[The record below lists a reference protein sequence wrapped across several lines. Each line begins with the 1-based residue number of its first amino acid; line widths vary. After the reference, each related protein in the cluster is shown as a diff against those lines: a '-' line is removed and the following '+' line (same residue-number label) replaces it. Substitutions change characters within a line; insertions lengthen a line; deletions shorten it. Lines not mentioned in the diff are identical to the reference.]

1 MEIEVQNLTKRYSD
15 KCAVDGICCRL
26 RTGVNALL
34 GANGAGKTT
43 FMRMLCG
50 VLPPTEGAILW
61 QGRPIGGERY
71 RESLGYLPQDLGYY
85 PSFTGMDFLLYI
97 AALKGI
103 PKEKAKARSMEL
115 IRLVGL
121 EGKEKKKLQSYSG
134 GMKQRIGIA
143 QAMLNQPKILILDEP
158 TAGLDPK
165 ERVRFRNLIAQ
176 LGKSS
181 IVLLSTHIVSDVEEI
196 AGQILLMKDGRL
208 IVSGT
213 KEELEQHYRQEV
225 STGDTEPFHLER
237 LYLHYFG
244 EVEEHDS
251 I

>member
-1 MEIEVQNLTKRYSD
+1 MQIEIQNLSKRYGS
-15 KCAVDGICCRL
+15 KAAVNGINCQL
-26 RTGVNALL
+26 KTGVNALL

-43 FMRMLCG
+43 FMQMLCG
-50 VLPPTEGAILW
+50 ILPPTEGTILW
-61 QGRPIGGERY
+61 RNKPIGGENY
-71 RESLGYLPQDLGYY
+71 RGCLGYLPQDFGFY
-85 PSFTGMDFLLYI
+85 PNFTGMDFLLYI

-103 PKEKAKARSMEL
+103 PKAEAKKRSMEL

-121 EGKEKKKLQSYSG
+121 EGKEKKKLKSYSG

-143 QAMLNQPKILILDEP
+143 QTMLNRPEILILDEP

-165 ERVRFRNLIAQ
+165 ERVRFRNLISQ
-176 LGKSS
+176 VGKSS
-181 IVLLSTHIVSDVEEI
+181 IIILSTHIVSDVEEI
-196 AGQILLMKDGRL
+196 ADQILLMKDGQL
-208 IVSGT
+208 IASGT
-213 KEELEQHYRQEV
+213 KENLEQHYRQEV
-225 STGDTEPFHLER
+225 PASSTKPFHLEK